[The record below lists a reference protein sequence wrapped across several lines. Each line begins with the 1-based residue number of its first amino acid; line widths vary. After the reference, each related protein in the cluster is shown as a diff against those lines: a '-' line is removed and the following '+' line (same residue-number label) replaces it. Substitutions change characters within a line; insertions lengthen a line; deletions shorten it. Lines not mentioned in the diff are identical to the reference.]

1 MPLVNILTD
10 EAIQDLIKIRKPIPE
25 GLYPL
30 TKRMV
35 SRNRSNRTE
44 FDVDCVTGERFVVM
58 IRLNEINPLSFSVIL
73 GYRMPGLT
81 TIFRLRRYNGRHSH
95 SNPIEKSGEFR
106 DYHKHTATERYQKL
120 GGREEHFAEIDT
132 RFHNMDEAIKCLLD
146 DCGFARP
153 DPPLPL
159 FDPPEVLP

>member
-81 TIFRLRRYNGRHSH
+81 TIFRLRRS
-95 SNPIEKSGEFR
+95 E
-106 DYHKHTATERYQKL
+106 ERRVGKE
-120 GGREEHFAEIDT
+120 R
-132 RFHNMDEAIKCLLD
+132 RS
-146 DCGFARP
+146 
-153 DPPLPL
+153 
-159 FDPPEVLP
+159 